1 MFSCSVNEVFVYFNS
16 SIEEEKVRCQS
27 LVSKMSR
34 VGSLPLSLT
43 RTRLNSRSV
52 SPLPLSSALSAETA
66 RLDFGT
72 FGTRFCYI
80 GTWNI
85 RKTLPFLKV
94 SIVLNS
100 AGRLSL
106 SLSLSP
112 SASLKLEKKR
122 LQNRASFLVLAS
134 LFRGTRARRTR
145 WVLLFSRV
153 FCSRGNFLCR
163 PHPKE
168 GQTKC
173 KSARVCFYG
182 GTTVLLLVLF
192 TIRLIYA
199 CIPTLTRWRHP
210 RRSRSARNTP
220 RLCGVR
226 YTRE

>member
-1 MFSCSVNEVFVYFNS
+1 
-16 SIEEEKVRCQS
+16 
-27 LVSKMSR
+27 MSR

-100 AGRLSL
+100 AGRLSLSL